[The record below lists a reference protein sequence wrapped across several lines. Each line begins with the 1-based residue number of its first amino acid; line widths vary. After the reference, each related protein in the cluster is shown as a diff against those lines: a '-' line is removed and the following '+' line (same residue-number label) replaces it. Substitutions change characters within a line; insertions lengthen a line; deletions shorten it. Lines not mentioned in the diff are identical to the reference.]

1 MSNGALFLSSLG
13 QLISNPQTLLLMAVA
28 TFGGIVIGAL
38 PGLTATMGVALMVPF
53 TYSMPMEIGLPILMA
68 IYCSAVYGGS
78 ISAILLNTP
87 GTPAAAATVF
97 DGYPLAKNGQAGR
110 ALSMSVLASTGGG
123 LIGVIFMVFFAPA
136 MSKIALHFTSG
147 EFAMIAVFGLTVIV
161 GISGD
166 SLLKGLISA
175 VFGLCLCCIGLDPMD
190 GFPRFTFGS
199 VNLYSGFELVPVLI
213 GLFAVSECILNIEHI
228 AKAQKISSKVERL
241 FSSWSDIKH
250 SAKHIVKSG
259 IVGTLI
265 GCIPGAGA
273 DIACFVA
280 YAEAKRSSKNS
291 DEFGKGAIEGIA
303 APEAANNAVGGGA
316 MIPMLSLGIPGDP
329 VTAVLIG
336 ALMIQGLQPGPLL
349 YRDHKDV
356 VYLIFA
362 AMLLANIMMFF
373 IATGGLRL
381 FAKTVSVNK
390 NTLVPIILVLCFVGS
405 FSLRNNIFDVWTCFA
420 FGIVGY
426 LFQKIKLPV
435 APILLAM
442 ILGPMAEENIRR
454 MLVVSGGS
462 YAPLTSP
469 ICLVMMALTVI
480 MLVSTL
486 VRQQKDKKKAAAAK
500 AAAETAEN

>member
-13 QLISNPQTLLLMAVA
+13 QLLTNPQTLIFMAIA

-68 IYCSAVYGGS
+68 IYSSAVYGGS

-97 DGYPLAKNGQAGR
+97 DGYPLAKSGQAGR
-110 ALSMSVLASTGGG
+110 ALSMSVLASTVGG
-123 LIGVIFMVFFAPA
+123 LIGVLFMVFFAPA

-147 EFAMIAVFGLTVIV
+147 EFAMIAVFGLSVIIS
-161 GISGD
+161 ISGD

-175 VFGLCLCCIGLDPMD
+175 VIGLCLCCIGLDPMD

-213 GLFAVSECILNIEHI
+213 GLFAVSECMMNIEHI
-228 AKAQKISSKVERL
+228 ELGQKIDSKVERL
-241 FSSWSDIKH
+241 ISSWSDIKR
-250 SAKHIVKSG
+250 SGKHIVKSG
-259 IVGTLI
+259 IIGTII
-265 GCIPGAGA
+265 GAIPGAGA

-280 YAEAKRSSKNS
+280 YAEAKRSSKNY
-291 DEFGKGAIEGIA
+291 DEFGKGAIEGVA
-303 APEAANNAVGGGA
+303 APESANNAVGGGA

-362 AMLLANIMMFF
+362 AMVIANIMMFF
-373 IATGGLRL
+373 IATGGLKL
-381 FAKTVSVNK
+381 FAKTVSVDK

-405 FSLRNNIFDVWTCFA
+405 FALRNNFFDVWTCFA
-420 FGIVGY
+420 FGLVGY
-426 LFQKIKLPV
+426 LFQKVKLPV

-442 ILGPMAEENIRR
+442 ILGPMAEENLRR
-454 MLVVSGGS
+454 MLVANDGS
-462 YAPLTSP
+462 YAPLLSP
-469 ICLVMMALTVI
+469 ICIVMMVLTV
-480 MLVSTL
+480 VSL
-486 VRQQKDKKKAAAAK
+486 ASSLLRQRGDKKKAQAAGKNA
-500 AAAETAEN
+500 